1 MPGGTAP
8 YLVSMDSLSVGVR
21 LLPLLSGRLEVA
33 QVTLGK
39 PVINLEADK
48 QGNGNWVLG
57 GKSAPA
63 KAASPAETAGGGVA
77 AAARAKFQGVR
88 IKDGTVSYHDAKTG
102 KTRSLE
108 HIDLTVGIT
117 SLDQPLTLDGSLV
130 AEGQTISL
138 DGRIDSLKA
147 LMDGTATPVDL
158 SLTSKLVQASFKGAL
173 ARDGGDGVLKLDTP
187 SLRQLAAWAGSPLAP
202 GGGLGRLSLE
212 GKLSARRAR
221 PTASR
226 RSSSCSTRSRMTGAM
241 RVDRSGAVPFVS
253 GHLAVDRLNLNPYL
267 ASGAAPMVRHG
278 AEAGAGHKRLEQ
290 DADRPFAAESDQR
303 QADAQCRRAGTA
315 QTETGQDGTRAD
327 AEQRRAGRQSRSRHA
342 LWRQRRGSA
351 AREFRGRRAA
361 HRQHAATSRT
371 WRSSNS

>member
-1 MPGGTAP
+1 MRRIIVISLSVLALLVALVALLPFVVPVDAYRGKIEAEATAATGRQLKITGPLHLTVFPELGLTASKVTLANVPGGTAP

-57 GKSAPA
+57 GKSAPP
-63 KAASPAETAGGGVA
+63 KTASPAETAGGGVA

-212 GKLSARRAR
+212 GKLSAKGKTDSFSAIRARARQDHHDRRDARGPLRRRA
-221 PTASR
+221 
-226 RSSSCSTRSRMTGAM
+226 
-241 RVDRSGAVPFVS
+241 V
-253 GHLAVDRLNLNPYL
+253 
-267 ASGAAPMVRHG
+267 
-278 AEAGAGHKRLEQ
+278 
-290 DADRPFAAESDQR
+290 
-303 QADAQCRRAGTA
+303 
-315 QTETGQDGTRAD
+315 
-327 AEQRRAGRQSRSRHA
+327 
-342 LWRQRRGSA
+342 RQRPSGGGPA
-351 AREFRGRRAA
+351 
-361 HRQHAATSRT
+361 
-371 WRSSNS
+371 